1 MSQPVS
7 IQTKKGHVLLRRLT
21 TNDLDK
27 LAEYLHEVSDEV
39 KNHFGPHHFNKQ
51 AILEFY
57 SWPHENIGFVAE
69 DVANEAII
77 AYSIIKCGY
86 LPHDKER
93 WEAYGFDLDAIKCC
107 TFAPSVTDNWQGI
120 GIGKHMLQYILKELA
135 VSGIQ
140 RVILWG
146 GVQSDNTKAI
156 RFYESFGFETVGSFE
171 HFGSNYDMMLSVG
184 TPE

>member
-27 LAEYLHEVSDEV
+27 LADYLHQVSDEV
-39 KNHFGPHHFNKQ
+39 KNRFGPHHFNKE

-69 DVANEAII
+69 DVANESII
-77 AYSIIKCGY
+77 GYSIIKCGY
-86 LPHDKER
+86 LPQDKER
-93 WEAYGFDLDAIKCC
+93 WEGYGFDLDSMKCC

-120 GIGKHMLQYILKELA
+120 GIGKQLLQYILQELSVA
-135 VSGIQ
+135 GIQ
-140 RVILWG
+140 QVLLWG
-146 GVQSDNTKAI
+146 GVQSDNAKAI
-156 RFYESFGFETVGSFE
+156 KFYKSFGFETAGSFD
-171 HFGSNYDMMLSVG
+171 HFGSNYDMILHVG
-184 TPE
+184 TPL